1 MKKIKMGKLATPS
14 WILKGFKSKEEY
26 DKKMGKKT
34 SGKHAGKAYKV
45 KKCPKCGGTNVGV
58 VLGQEEGRGKS
69 EWECKKCKW
78 KGKDIDEKEVGEEE
92 FLKLGE

>member
-1 MKKIKMGKLATPS
+1 MGKLATPE
-14 WILKGFKSKEEY
+14 WVLKGYKSKEEH

-34 SGKHAGKAYKV
+34 SGGKPTGKVYKV
-45 KKCPKCGGTNVGV
+45 KKCPKCGSTKVGI
-58 VLGQEEGRGKS
+58 VLGQEEGKGKS

-78 KGKDIDEKEVGEEE
+78 KGRDIDEKKINEEE